1 MMLSSSAVD
10 RVWGDRPATTARLIA
25 AGAALYF
32 YPVLDQ
38 RRPLQLTHAD
48 VLKVA
53 GLREPVE
60 EALAAAED
68 HRRDNDRELIDDTGI
83 KALADHVRAA
93 ADGDVPVTRDL
104 ASVLDRL
111 VEPADEVELT
121 GVRLL
126 LRAVRDDEDRDVP
139 RVLVAP
145 VPGRLVHPAAD
156 DNRTGPGHRRIQELE
171 RLARGLA
178 FRLVVVAPGP
188 VEHPVVQ
195 PLAAL
200 SKALAG
206 SVVPARDV
214 AINRRRDR
222 RDHLRHGALSCR
234 RSAVETNHGVRNHR
248 RPARS
253 YPCATMATPSRCPQE
268 PGIRGAER
276 SSGVA

>member
-25 AGAALYF
+25 AGAALLLH
-32 YPVLDQ
+32 PVLDQ

-68 HRRDNDRELIDDTGI
+68 HRRDDDRELIDDTGI

-93 ADGDVPVTRDL
+93 ADGDVLVTRDL
-104 ASVLDRL
+104 ASALDRL

-121 GVRLL
+121 GVGLL

-139 RVLVAP
+139 RILVAP
-145 VPGRLVHPAAD
+145 VPGGLVHPAAD
-156 DNRTGPGHRRIQELE
+156 DDRAGPRHRPVQELE

-178 FRLVVVAPGP
+178 SRLVVVAPGP
-188 VEHPVVQ
+188 IEDPVVQ

-200 SKALAG
+200 PETLTRP
-206 SVVPARDV
+206 VVRTRDV
-214 AINRRRDR
+214 AVDRCRDR
-222 RDHLRHGALSCR
+222 RDHRCHGRFSP
-234 RSAVETNHGVRNHR
+234 V
-248 RPARS
+248 
-253 YPCATMATPSRCPQE
+253 
-268 PGIRGAER
+268 
-276 SSGVA
+276 VA

>member
-93 ADGDVPVTRDL
+93 ADGDVTVTRDL

-121 GVRLL
+121 GVGLL
-126 LRAVRDDEDRDVP
+126 LRAGVTTKTGMSHGFLSP
-139 RVLVAP
+139 QC
-145 VPGRLVHPAAD
+145 PAA
-156 DNRTGPGHRRIQELE
+156 
-171 RLARGLA
+171 
-178 FRLVVVAPGP
+178 
-188 VEHPVVQ
+188 
-195 PLAAL
+195 
-200 SKALAG
+200 
-206 SVVPARDV
+206 
-214 AINRRRDR
+214 
-222 RDHLRHGALSCR
+222 
-234 RSAVETNHGVRNHR
+234 
-248 RPARS
+248 
-253 YPCATMATPSRCPQE
+253 
-268 PGIRGAER
+268 
-276 SSGVA
+276 